1 MIGDRIEVNIAGGLD
16 IALPRMVH
24 IRQKFKTTRIDNV
37 SQVVA
42 DQFKRPEVRSTVK
55 PGMTIALGVGS
66 RGIANIAECVKQ
78 VVAELKALGAKPFI
92 FPAMGSHGGATPEGQ
107 RQVLEDYGIT
117 ESYVGCPIQSQMEV
131 VELGKVDGMPV
142 YMDKLAAAADGVAFV
157 CRIKPHTNFRA
168 PIESGIVKMMTIG
181 MGKITGA
188 TELHTNGMDV
198 FGELLP
204 KTAKFIMSKKN
215 FLFGVGMVENA
226 ADETAIIE
234 AVPAS
239 QLWEREPLLQAK
251 AKEMMARIC
260 FDEVDVLIVE
270 KIGKNISG
278 AGMDPNITGRNNRF
292 IEWSMKPLVKKIVV
306 LGLTP
311 GDARQCLRHRRRGCH
326 HPAPVQGDGH
336 PQDLRQHHRLDL
348 PGRRDD
354 PDDHE
359 HRSGSDPAR
368 GEDGGAGEAAGLQD
382 RTYPHHAGPRGY
394 PRIRAADGAGARRP
408 RDVRGG
414 GRTRSPQV
422 RRQGHALPDARQAPR
437 GGARLICI
445 LQHAVPATNPFL
457 PLQGGG

>member
-16 IALPRMVH
+16 IPLPRMVH

-78 VVAELKALGAKPFI
+78 VVAELKALGGKPFI
-92 FPAMGSHGGATPEGQ
+92 FPAMGSHGGATAEGQ
-107 RQVLEDYGIT
+107 RQVLEDYGVT

-188 TELHTNGMDV
+188 TELHTNGMDT

-239 QLWEREPLLQAK
+239 QLWEREPVLQAK

-260 FDEVDVLIVE
+260 FDEVDVLVVE

-292 IEWSMKPLVKKIVV
+292 IEWEPRPLVKKIVV

-311 GDARQCLRHRRRGCH
+311 ETHGNACGMGSADVITMRLYKEMDIPKTYANIIASTYL
-326 HPAPVQGDGH
+326 DGGMIPMIMNTDQEAIQLAVKTVVRVK
-336 PQDLRQHHRLDL
+336 PQDCRIVRIRTTLDL
-348 PGRRDD
+348 VDIHVSEPLMAQVRAN
-354 PDDHE
+354 
-359 HRSGSDPAR
+359 PATFEVV
-368 GEDGGAGEAAGLQD
+368 GEPEAFKFDAKGTLYPMLAKHHEAA
-382 RTYPHHAGPRGY
+382 H
-394 PRIRAADGAGARRP
+394 
-408 RDVRGG
+408 V
-414 GRTRSPQV
+414 
-422 RRQGHALPDARQAPR
+422 
-437 GGARLICI
+437 
-445 LQHAVPATNPFL
+445 
-457 PLQGGG
+457 

>member
-24 IRQKFKTTRIDNV
+24 IRQKFKTTRVGNV

-78 VVAELKALGAKPFI
+78 VVTELKALGAKPFI

-107 RQVLEDYGIT
+107 RQVLEDYGVT
-117 ESYVGCPIQSQMEV
+117 ESFVGCPIQSQMEV

-142 YMDKLAAAADGVAFV
+142 YMDKLAAAADGFAFV

-168 PIESGIVKMMTIG
+168 PIESGIAKMMTIG

-188 TELHTNGMDV
+188 TELHTNGMDT

-239 QLWEREPLLQAK
+239 QLWEREPVLQAK

-292 IEWSMKPLVKKIVV
+292 IEWDMKPAVKKIVV

-311 GDARQCLRHRRRGCH
+311 ETHGNACGMGSADVITMRLYKEMDIPKTYANIIASTYL
-326 HPAPVQGDGH
+326 DGGMIPMIMNTDQEAIQLAVKTVVRVK
-336 PQDLRQHHRLDL
+336 PQDCRIVRIRTTLDL
-348 PGRRDD
+348 VDIHVSEPMM
-354 PDDHE
+354 
-359 HRSGSDPAR
+359 A
-368 GEDGGAGEAAGLQD
+368 
-382 RTYPHHAGPRGY
+382 
-394 PRIRAADGAGARRP
+394 
-408 RDVRGG
+408 
-414 GRTRSPQV
+414 QV
-422 RRQGHALPDARQAPR
+422 RAN
-437 GGARLICI
+437 
-445 LQHAVPATNPFL
+445 PATFEVVGEPEAFKFDAKGTL
-457 PLQGGG
+457 YPMLAKHHETAHV